1 MSVEFRQRTP
11 GEYTRI
17 LWKRKWLIILPTI
30 AIAMAIAIVV
40 WRLPNVYESTTLVVV
55 KPPTIPNSVVPSL
68 TVDLTLLLNNI
79 NQVVNS
85 RSTLEPLITRYHPYA
100 IEESRGETMEALV
113 ERMRKDMSVEIDRS
127 RDESTS
133 GFRISYRGRDPRITQ
148 AITAELASKYVVAQL
163 SEVRNTTEKT
173 KELFDDQLKEARAQL
188 EEVNRQRLEFMQK
201 NLGFL
206 PSESASL
213 LGQLTGLH
221 EQQRALISET
231 GRLRDQRT
239 QLSNQLGDIAQQ
251 REQEISQAAENIT
264 DPKTTLAWS
273 QLVQQKAALQSELQ
287 RLRTELRDKHPD
299 VVAKQAQLDD
309 VKHEMDLMIDEWKA
323 KIQEKEA
330 KLNKL
335 IDPRS
340 KNIQYN
346 LTLVDAELK
355 RQEQQLQQTTAG
367 ISQIQE
373 RINKVPGAQVALESL
388 DREYQTR
395 KAIYDDLLEK
405 KTKIDQSADV
415 AANSQG
421 EKIQVLDPASLP
433 QTPVAPKRALL
444 MGMGLG
450 LGLFAGLLSA
460 AFFEVPR
467 LLTIQTTNDAEH
479 YTGLP
484 VLIAVPELLTPQEA
498 RRIPRRRLLWLAAGI
513 VITIMSIP
521 ALAFVLKA
529 SHIFDHFVS

>member
-30 AIAMAIAIVV
+30 AIATAIAIVV
-40 WRLPNVYESTTLVVV
+40 LKLPDVYESTTLVVV

-85 RSTLEPLITRYHPYA
+85 RSTLEPLITRYHPYYV
-100 IEESRGETMEALV
+100 EESRGETMEALV
-113 ERMRKDMSVEIDRS
+113 ERMRADMNVEIDKS
-127 RDESTS
+127 RDDSTS
-133 GFRISYRGRDPRITQ
+133 GFRISYRGRDPKITQ

-173 KELFDDQLKEARAQL
+173 KELFDQQLKDAQAQL
-188 EEVNRQRLEFMQK
+188 EEVDRQRLEFMQK
-201 NLGFL
+201 NLGYL
-206 PSESASL
+206 PSEGASL
-213 LGQLTGLH
+213 IGQLTGLH

-251 REQEISQAAENIT
+251 RSQEISQAAENIT

-287 RLRTELRDKHPD
+287 RLLTELRPKHPD

-309 VKHEMDLMIDEWKA
+309 VKREMDLMVDEWKA

-335 IDPRS
+335 IDPRA
-340 KNIQYN
+340 KNLEYN

-355 RQEQQLQQTTAG
+355 RQEQQLQQTYAG
-367 ISQIQE
+367 INQIQQ

-395 KAIYDDLLEK
+395 KAIYDDLLAK
-405 KTKIDQSADV
+405 KTKVDTSADV

-433 QTPVAPKRALL
+433 QTPVAPKRAVLL
-444 MGMGLG
+444 GMGLG
-450 LGLFAGLLSA
+450 LGLFVGLLCA
-460 AFFEVPR
+460 AAMEVPR

-484 VLIAVPELLTPQEA
+484 VLVAVPELLTPQEA
-498 RRIPRRRLLWLAAGI
+498 RQIPRRRLLWLAAGI
-513 VITIMSIP
+513 VITIASIP
-521 ALAFVLKA
+521 ALALALKA

>member
-30 AIAMAIAIVV
+30 AIAMAIAVVV
-40 WRLPNVYESTTLVVV
+40 WRLPNIYESTTLVVV

-100 IEESRGETMEALV
+100 IEESRGETMESLV

-127 RDESTS
+127 RDEATS

-173 KELFDDQLKEARAQL
+173 KELFDEQLKEARAQL

-239 QLSNQLGDIAQQ
+239 QLSSQLGDIAQQ

-287 RLRTELRDKHPD
+287 RLLTELRPKHPD

-309 VKHEMDLMIDEWKA
+309 VKREMDLMIDEWKA

-355 RQEQQLQQTTAG
+355 RQEQQLQQTSSG
-367 ISQIQE
+367 INQIQE

-450 LGLFAGLLSA
+450 LGLFVGLLSA

-521 ALAFVLKA
+521 ALALVLKA